1 MQRVSR
7 ILLAEQYT
15 GANGAAVLTM
25 CQSITQFSGNEWAI
39 HSDTGEELVLRE
51 SSPVMSS
58 VGFWPI
64 KVGTWVLCAPDTG
77 IVARI
82 SAAQYAAR
90 YRTIDDIVSAAV
102 ADNVAVIA
110 ASAPVQNAIIA
121 EVGKAM
127 YGGFGVTTMP
137 LLLVG
142 ATSSPLPV
150 TILPTQPD
158 TGYVARAFAV
168 SGAAVL
174 TTLEIVS
181 ITKTNGSVATV
192 VVKNNGVASVGGLL
206 LVHVTSPVGG
216 ASAPRK

>member
-1 MQRVSR
+1 MERVSR

-15 GANGAAVLTM
+15 GGNGAAVLAM
-25 CQSITQFSGNEWAI
+25 CQSITQYSGNVWSIEG
-39 HSDTGEELVLRE
+39 DTGDLLTLRE
-51 SSPVMSS
+51 TSPVGAGSF
-58 VGFWPI
+58 GLWPI
-64 KVGTWVLCAPDTG
+64 RRDQWVLAAPDVG

-82 SAAQYAAR
+82 SASQYAAR
-90 YRTIDDIVSAAV
+90 YRTIDAIVADAV
-102 ADNVAVIA
+102 AANVATIA

-127 YGGFGVTTMP
+127 YGGFGTATLP
-137 LLLVG
+137 LLIVG
-142 ATSSPLPV
+142 ATSAPIPV
-150 TILPTQPD
+150 TILPSQPD

-181 ITKTNGSVATV
+181 ITKTSGGVATV

-216 ASAPRK
+216 AVKK